1 MKRFT
6 NVRVLVNWAT
16 YCAII
21 TLLCVIIYVVAQ
33 QNFRQGANDP
43 QFQMTEDAADALNN
57 GADPKSLVNT
67 TSPIEISKSLSP
79 YLIIYDA
86 AGKIVVSNAMLHN
99 KVLQIPAGVLAYI
112 QKNGNDAASWQPEPG
127 VRQAMVGTKAAGSKT
142 YTVIAGRS
150 LRKTEERIALLGEQV
165 LFGWFCSVI
174 GMFLIAFLLD
184 FVTRRWSKNVQVA

>member
-1 MKRFT
+1 MRRFT
-6 NVRVLVNWAT
+6 NISVLANWVA

-43 QFQMTEDAADALNN
+43 QFQMTEDVADALNN

-67 TSPIEISKSLSP
+67 TSTVEISKSLSP

-86 AGKIVVSNAMLHN
+86 AGNIAASNANLN
-99 KVLQIPAGVLAYI
+99 NQTLKIPAGVLAYI
-112 QKNGNDAASWQPEPG
+112 QKNGRDAATWQPQPG
-127 VRQAMVGTKAAGSKT
+127 VRQAMVGIKATRGKA

-150 LRKTEERIALLGEQV
+150 LRKTEERIGLLGEQV
-165 LFGWFCSVI
+165 LFGWFVSVI
-174 GMFLIAFLLD
+174 ALLVIAFLQDL
-184 FVTRRWSKNVQVA
+184 VTRKLSKSLQVG